1 MKLKVISTLLVL
13 ASVAGASNASAQ
25 LIAAKDAPIAY
36 GHHHLNVTSI
46 AEHKKFFV
54 DTLGGVPITLAG
66 GREVVKFPNALV
78 NLREQKPTGG
88 NRGTTVNHLGFTVP
102 NLQQTLDKVKAN
114 GFKVVTKEEGPSN
127 LEVVGDIG
135 HYPGRAIGLA
145 YVLGPDDLKLEI
157 VESKDQKVP
166 IIANHVHFF
175 GQQNEE
181 MQAWYVKVFGAKA
194 GAPGGLFPSANL
206 PGLGMAF
213 SQSPTPVVG
222 TQGRVVDHIGFEIK
236 NLPEFLK
243 KVEAM
248 GIKPVNVRQVPEI
261 NVSIGFITD
270 PWGTYIELTEGLVN
284 IQ

>member
-1 MKLKVISTLLVL
+1 MKLNLVSIVLVL
-13 ASVAGASNASAQ
+13 SWAAGASNASAQ
-25 LIAAKDAPIAY
+25 LIAAKDAPVAY

-145 YVLGPDDLKLEI
+145 YVLGPDDLKLEL

>member
-1 MKLKVISTLLVL
+1 MKLNLTSIVLVL
-13 ASVAGASNASAQ
+13 SWIAGASNASAQ
-25 LIAAKDAPIAY
+25 LLAAREAPIAY

-46 AEHKKFFV
+46 AEQKKFFV
-54 DTLGGVPITLAG
+54 DTLGGVPVTLAG
-66 GREVVKFPNALV
+66 REIVKFPNALV
-78 NLREQKPTGG
+78 FLREQKPTGG

-102 NLQQTLDKVKAN
+102 NLQATLNKVKAN

-127 LEVVGDIG
+127 LEVEGDIG
-135 HYPGRAIGLA
+135 HYPGRTIGLA
-145 YVLGPDDLKLEI
+145 YVLGPDDLKLEL

-166 IIANHVHFF
+166 VIANHLHFF

-181 MQAWYVKVFGAKA
+181 MQAWYVKVFGAKP

-206 PGLGMAF
+206 PGLGLAF
-213 SQSPTPVVG
+213 SPSTTATVG
-222 TQGRVVDHIGFEIK
+222 TQGRVVDHIGFEID

-248 GIKPVNVRQVPEI
+248 GIKPTNVRQVPEL

-270 PWGTYIELTEGLVN
+270 PWGTYIELTEGLDK